1 VVAESSFDGKGVFSM
16 QISNNFS
23 VSGVDATR
31 AAGRSVAS
39 NPAGNA
45 AGASGLAAPTDQL
58 DLSPE
63 ALAVSGG
70 ETGEVFRA
78 GRVAELRQAIA
89 EGNYDTDAKMS
100 EALSRMLDRLA

>member
-1 VVAESSFDGKGVFSM
+1 M

-31 AAGRSVAS
+31 ASERSNAS
-39 NPAGNA
+39 KPQTNPGSP
-45 AGASGLAAPTDQL
+45 SGIEMPNDLL

-63 ALAVSGG
+63 ALAVGNPPAS
-70 ETGEVFRA
+70 ETFRA
-78 GRVAELRQAIA
+78 DRVAELRQAIA
-89 EGNYDTDAKMS
+89 EGNYDTDEKLT